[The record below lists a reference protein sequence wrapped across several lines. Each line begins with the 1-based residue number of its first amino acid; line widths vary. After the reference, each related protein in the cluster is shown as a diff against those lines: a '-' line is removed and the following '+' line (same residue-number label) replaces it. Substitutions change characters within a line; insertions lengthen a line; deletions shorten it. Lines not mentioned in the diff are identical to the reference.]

1 MSTLPGRCTGS
12 EKCHLSNNTLQ
23 SQTGGQ
29 HFLVR
34 ETTLDSTLKSPQR
47 ACGSKLTKGQLLH
60 TSHNHPLSRQAPS
73 PISRRLLATWNK
85 AWRLAS
91 SPSTILR
98 CLNRVALS
106 FLTSWILSVD
116 FLTSTWSF
124 LLNMVQCEPPAAA
137 RTGTTIDTTAPRRR
151 STSIPM
157 PINRLIYHPASDA
170 RRQRAWLKLYHVKSA
185 SNFAHTPP
193 IRCTWRPSWEAAQ
206 QRCARHLGGAMTSS
220 VIQFVFGRR
229 DRGQVYNIRG
239 N

>member
-1 MSTLPGRCTGS
+1 M
-12 EKCHLSNNTLQ
+12 K
-23 SQTGGQ
+23 
-29 HFLVR
+29 
-34 ETTLDSTLKSPQR
+34 
-47 ACGSKLTKGQLLH
+47 
-60 TSHNHPLSRQAPS
+60 
-73 PISRRLLATWNK
+73 
-85 AWRLAS
+85 RLAF

-137 RTGTTIDTTAPRRR
+137 RTGTTIDTTAPRRW
-151 STSIPM
+151 STSIAM
-157 PINRLIYHPASDA
+157 PINWLTRYHPASDA
-170 RRQRAWLKLYHVKSA
+170 RRQRAWLNLYHVKSA

-193 IRCTWRPSWEAAQ
+193 IRCTWRPSWEAAR
-206 QRCARHLGGAMTSS
+206 QRCARYLGGQWHHPSS
-220 VIQFVFGRR
+220 NLLDRR